1 MLADVNYLNVGVN
14 GGGTVPVPFAPG
26 SNIDGGV
33 NASVKTQGWILDL
46 IGRSNY
52 WQSPKARIELLARP
66 AIQGCRSTSGW
77 GSPPDFS
84 GLLGGDGRAEP
95 QLVALAIEKAA
106 NVKVTIGLHFVGNFN
121 SPRSQCGLG
130 GMGLLSRQR
139 DPGIG

>member
-52 WQSPKARIELLARP
+52 WQSPKARIDLLARARYP
-66 AIQGCRSTSGW
+66 GLQI
-77 GSPPDFS
+77 DF
-84 GLLGGDGRAEP
+84 
-95 QLVALAIEKAA
+95 
-106 NVKVTIGLHFVGNFN
+106 
-121 SPRSQCGLG
+121 GLG
-130 GMGLLSRQR
+130 IAARLFRSARG
-139 DPGIG
+139 